1 MQQIATPG
9 KHKFS
14 TMFWRT
20 QMNRFARGMAMGMMA
35 GVAVG
40 AAAEMW
46 MLASNEKKS
55 KMVRKGKRVL
65 NDMMD

>member
-1 MQQIATPG
+1 
-9 KHKFS
+9 
-14 TMFWRT
+14 
-20 QMNRFARGMAMGMMA
+20 MNRFAKGMAMGMMA

-40 AAAEMW
+40 AAAEIW

-55 KMVRKGKRVL
+55 KMIRKGKRVL